1 MAEQKESSYLKFL
14 YTNITWFTWNVLGKT
29 DVFDN
34 GQIIVSRFFSVPL
47 LVDFL
52 LGIVKGSAGGSP
64 AKVLTLF
71 SLSYC
76 RQVKQQQNKK
86 QVFLRPIQ
94 KQFHQLTLTQVNGL
108 SQCRGRNTEFFM
120 SVHSLRQFHRYFYLA
135 YSDVSSLP
143 QAAWPV

>member
-1 MAEQKESSYLKFL
+1 MGMAEQKEPSYLKFL

-34 GQIIVSRFFSVPL
+34 GQIIVSRFFSFPL

-52 LGIVKGSAGGSP
+52 PGIVKGSAGGSP

-94 KQFHQLTLTQVNGL
+94 TVPPT
-108 SQCRGRNTEFFM
+108 
-120 SVHSLRQFHRYFYLA
+120 HSDTSKWTKSMQGKEH
-135 YSDVSSLP
+135 
-143 QAAWPV
+143 